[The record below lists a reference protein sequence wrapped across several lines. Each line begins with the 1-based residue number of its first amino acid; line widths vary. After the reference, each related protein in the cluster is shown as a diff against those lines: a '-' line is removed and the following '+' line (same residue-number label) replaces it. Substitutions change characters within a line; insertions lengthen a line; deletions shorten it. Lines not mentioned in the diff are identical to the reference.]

1 MSRDYGN
8 EVSTHEVTNQAPPLS
23 GYNVVSADSALLEG
37 IERWGNPQ
45 DRTGLEALGSL
56 AGGVEAQTW
65 GDQADRNPPVLHTY
79 SPQGVRIDEVDFHPA
94 WHQLMDTAVSHG
106 LTAEPWTKPAR
117 TGAHVRRAAGFVAWS
132 QVEAGHLC
140 PVSMT
145 YAAVPALQ
153 SNPDLVAIWAPLLA
167 SREYDFGLRP
177 HAQKSS
183 VVAGMGLTEKQGG
196 SDVRSNSTT
205 AVAVP
210 GGPIAG
216 GQTYR
221 LTGHKWFCSAPM
233 SDVFLVLAQ
242 APAGLS
248 SFLVPRVLDDGTR
261 NFFAVQRLKDKLG
274 NRSNASSEIEMD
286 ATWGVQFGEEGH
298 GIRTIIDMVAATRLD
313 CVLGSSGTMR
323 QALVR
328 AIHHTRHRH
337 AFGSA
342 LVDQPLMR
350 NVLMDLALESEAA
363 TTLGLRLAAA
373 VDEGDT
379 AFSRLAVAVG
389 KYWVCKRTAPMVA
402 ESLECLGGN
411 GYVEEN
417 GLARLYRE
425 APLNSI
431 WEGSG
436 NVNALDVVR
445 AVKREPASVAA
456 FADELDLARGADRQL
471 DAAITRTVTAMR
483 TASTA
488 SDPSAA
494 QFGARS
500 FVEQLA
506 TTLQASLLMRFAPAY
521 VAEAFV
527 ASRLGGAHGHTF
539 GTLPRDVV
547 EASAGTVIE
556 RSFPA

>member
-1 MSRDYGN
+1 
-8 EVSTHEVTNQAPPLS
+8 VSTHEVTNQVPPLS
-23 GYNVVSADSALLEG
+23 GYNVISADPALLEG
-37 IERWGNPQ
+37 IQRWGDAQ
-45 DRTGLEALGSL
+45 DRTELEALGSL
-56 AGGVEAQTW
+56 AGGAEAQTW
-65 GDQADRNPPVLHTY
+65 GDQADNNPPVLHTY

-94 WHQLMDTAVSHG
+94 WHQLMHTAVSHG

-132 QVEAGHLC
+132 QVEAGHMC
-140 PVSMT
+140 PISMT

-153 SNPDLVAIWAPLLA
+153 SSPDLVAIWAPLLA

-177 HAQKSS
+177 HAQKSG
-183 VVAGMGLTEKQGG
+183 VVAGMALTEKQGG
-196 SDVRSNSTT
+196 SDLRGNSTA
-205 AVAVP
+205 AVAAP

-216 GQTYR
+216 GETYL

-248 SFLVPRVLDDGTR
+248 CFLVPRVLDDGTR
-261 NFFAVQRLKDKLG
+261 NFFAVERLKDKLG
-274 NRSNASSEIEMD
+274 NRSNASSEIELD
-286 ATWGVQFGEEGH
+286 GTWGVQFGEEGH
-298 GIRTIIDMVAATRLD
+298 GIRTILDMVAATRLD

-328 AIHHTRHRH
+328 AIHHTRHRE

-425 APLNSI
+425 APVNSV

-436 NVNALDVVR
+436 NVVALDVVR
-445 AVKREPASVAA
+445 AVTREPASVAA
-456 FADELDLARGADRQL
+456 FAAELELARGADRQL
-471 DAAITRTVTAMR
+471 DSAITTAISALQA
-483 TASTA
+483 TSANA
-488 SDPSAA
+488 DPSAT
-494 QFGARS
+494 QLGARA

-506 TTLQASLLMRFAPAY
+506 TTLQASLLTRFAPAF

-539 GTLPRDVV
+539 GTLPSDMV
-547 EASAGTVIE
+547 EVSAAKVIE
-556 RSFPA
+556 RSFPG